1 MWGVA
6 FVWLLALAYNLVVI
20 RRGPRLSRATSKA
33 RGAGPAPAVS
43 VLVPARNEADR
54 ILPESIRS
62 MLAQDYPRLEVIAVD
77 DRSTDPTLEILKGI
91 AREDSRLTVI
101 QGEPLPSGWIGKPWA
116 LEQARRAS
124 KGEWIL
130 ATDADMI
137 FDPSA
142 LRLAMNLAL
151 NEGYDAVTLAPNI
164 TSDSFWG
171 RLVMPIAGW
180 LIMFL
185 YPVWRVNDPRSD
197 VALGVGGFM
206 LMRRSAHERVGG
218 YEAIRADVTD
228 DLNTARLLKRAGFR
242 LHLASAPELISTPM
256 YSSLRELFEGFG
268 KNAFVGSGGS
278 ALRAVA
284 GAVGLVSFTSAPLL
298 VALTATAIHFTGLA
312 AGPVIPVALAGFAA
326 YLALTAS
333 FVPLYLETKLPP
345 GYAFLSFLGH
355 GLMSLILLSSTW
367 RMLTGR
373 GVVWK
378 SRNLYASTADAE
390 D

>member
-1 MWGVA
+1 
-6 FVWLLALAYNLVVI
+6 VV
-20 RRGPRLSRATSKA
+20 
-33 RGAGPAPAVS
+33 
-43 VLVPARNEADR
+43 
-54 ILPESIRS
+54 
-62 MLAQDYPRLEVIAVD
+62 
-77 DRSTDPTLEILKGI
+77 
-91 AREDSRLTVI
+91 

-116 LEQARRAS
+116 LEQARHAS
-124 KGEWIL
+124 RGEWIL

-197 VALGVGGFM
+197 VALGIGGF
-206 LMRRSAHERVGG
+206 LLVRRAAHERVGG

-242 LHLASAPELISTPM
+242 LHLAAAPELISTPM
-256 YSSLRELFEGFG
+256 YSNLRELFEGFG
-268 KNAFVGSGGS
+268 KNAFAGSGGS
-278 ALRAVA
+278 ALRAIA

-298 VALTATAIHFTGLA
+298 IALTATVIYFTGHE
-312 AGPVIPVALAGFAA
+312 AGPLLSVALAGFAA
-326 YLALTAS
+326 YLALAAS
-333 FVPLYLETKLPP
+333 FVPLYVETKLPP

-355 GLMSLILLSSTW
+355 GLMALILLSSTW